1 MPETIPELAGLRVA
15 LFSGNYNYVRDGANK
30 AQNRL
35 VGTLLDHGAEM
46 RVYSPTI
53 PNPPF
58 EPTGTLVSIPSF
70 AIPGRGEYRVPI
82 GMSAKV
88 RADLEKFDPHVI
100 HISSP
105 DRAARQAAAW
115 GRERGKPVVCT
126 IHTRFETY
134 PRYYGFGFAEGLVE
148 AWLRK
153 LYQRCDILL
162 CPSPTMIE
170 VLKAQGMNDRVA
182 VWSRGVERQIFHP
195 GARDLAW
202 RRSIGLADEP
212 PVIGFLG
219 RLVLEKGLD
228 VFAETLAN
236 LRQRGVAHQVM
247 VIGEGPAKDW
257 FAERTPGAAFAG
269 FLAGE
274 DLGRAVASM
283 DVLFNP
289 SVTETFGNVTL
300 EAMAAGV
307 PVVAAQA
314 TGSSGLVSDG
324 KTGRLVAP
332 TDIGGFA
339 DALQAYCE
347 DPALGKAHGAA
358 AAEAALA
365 YDWEAINLAV
375 GAIYRQ
381 LLAERAARA

>member
-1 MPETIPELAGLRVA
+1 MPDTRPDLAGLRVA
-15 LFSGNYNYVRDGANK
+15 MFSGNYNYVRDGANK

-35 VGTLLDHGAEM
+35 VGTLMEHGADM

-58 EPTGTLVSIPSF
+58 PPTGPLVSIPSF
-70 AIPGRGEYRVPI
+70 AIPGRSEYRIPT
-82 GMSAKV
+82 GLSAKV
-88 RADLEKFDPHVI
+88 RADLEKFDPQVI

-105 DRAARQAAAW
+105 DRAARQAVAW
-115 GRERGKPVVCT
+115 GRRHGKPVVCT

-153 LYQRCDILL
+153 LYRRCDILL
-162 CPSPTMIE
+162 CPSPTMIG
-170 VLKAQGMNDRVA
+170 VLKEQGMNDRVE
-182 VWSRGVERQIFHP
+182 VWSRGVEKQIFNP

-228 VFAETLAN
+228 VFAETLAE
-236 LRQRGVAHQVM
+236 LRQRGVPHQVM
-247 VIGEGPAKDW
+247 VVGEGPAKSW
-257 FAERTPGAAFAG
+257 FAEHTPGAAFAG

-283 DVLFNP
+283 DMLFNP

-300 EAMAAGV
+300 EAMASGV
-307 PVVAAQA
+307 PVVAAKA
-314 TGSSGLVSDG
+314 TGSSGLVADG
-324 KTGRLVAP
+324 RTGRLVDP
-332 TDIGGFA
+332 TDIAGFA
-339 DALQAYCE
+339 DALAAYCE

-358 AAEAALA
+358 AAEAAKA
-365 YDWEAINLAV
+365 YDWETINLAV

-381 LLAERAARA
+381 LLAERAAA